1 MTQTPSRH
9 IRFRGRSFPALALE
23 LEPPLAGWLERL
35 DAYLAVSPAFFSKKP
50 IVVDIAKLEI
60 ERSQLIELMD
70 EFSARG
76 IRVLG
81 LTGIDS
87 SLAGDDLP
95 PILTGGRALA
105 EPVKAD
111 GAKEEPAKLTQEE
124 SRAFQ
129 DIGAALTREEPKTP
143 PPSPEEP
150 PPALALIINAPVR
163 SGQTIFYPEGDVTV
177 IGSVA
182 SGADVIAGG
191 SIHIYGAL
199 RGRAIAGANGEMT
212 ARIFCRRLE
221 AELLAVGGVYMTAD
235 EIEASVHN
243 QAVHVWLEN
252 ESVRIGRLDQ

>member
-23 LEPPLAGWLERL
+23 LEPPLSGWLERL
-35 DAYLAVSPAFFSKKP
+35 DAYLALFPVFFGKKP
-50 IVVDIAKLEI
+50 IVVDAAKLDI
-60 ERSQLIELMD
+60 ERAELVALMR
-70 EFSARG
+70 ELSARG
-76 IRVLG
+76 VRVLG
-81 LTGIDS
+81 ITGVDA

-95 PILTGGRALA
+95 PILTGGRALG
-105 EPVKAD
+105 EPEKSD
-111 GAKEEPAKLTQEE
+111 TPDKLTPDEA
-124 SRAFQ
+124 RAFQ
-129 DIGAALTREEPKTP
+129 DIGEQLAPKAPASPEPT
-143 PPSPEEP
+143 EEP
-150 PPALALIINAPVR
+150 PPALALVVNAPVR

-191 SIHIYGAL
+191 SIHVYGAL
-199 RGRAIAGANGEMT
+199 RGRAIAGANGET
-212 ARIFCRRLE
+212 SARIFCRRLE

-235 EIEASVHN
+235 EIEASVLN